1 MLNEELKHIVQCWKG
16 KRRLTKVSGA
26 LRQAQGPG
34 FLPTVSELVELGV
47 MSCAGAGKKEKFH
60 DKARTNRI

>member
-1 MLNEELKHIVQCWKG
+1 MIYEELKHIVQCWKG
-16 KRRLTKVSGA
+16 KRRWAKANGP

-47 MSCAGAGKKEKFH
+47 MSCAGTGKK
-60 DKARTNRI
+60 